1 MRKFPADSHRAALP
15 WAAAVAVVLATASLT
30 AGCSSTTTETGA
42 TPESDT
48 TAETGS
54 ASKAPT
60 SKVSTPPV
68 HAGVDYQL
76 GGAYTPPKGVSVVS
90 RDHTESP
97 AAGLYNICYVNA
109 FQAQPDAEKEWDADL
124 LLRDA
129 SGKVVMDEDW
139 GEAML
144 DIRTPAKRARI
155 AQKVDDWIDE
165 CADKGFDAVEPDNY
179 DTYTRAPHGLL
190 TAADAEAFQTL
201 LARHAHSRHLAIAQK
216 NTLELAKDRKRV
228 GLDFAVVEECGQYDE
243 CGSYVE
249 AFGDHVIV
257 VEYTEKGLSKA
268 CAGWGDRLG
277 IVRRDLDV
285 TPAGHDGYLRET
297 CDRH

>member
-1 MRKFPADSHRAALP
+1 MRTSRAGSRPATVPL
-15 WAAAVAVVLATASLT
+15 AAVFLAVALLV
-30 AGCSSTTTETGA
+30 AGCSGTPTTDAGGTSR
-42 TPESDT
+42 TP
-48 TAETGS
+48 TANVS
-54 ASKAPT
+54 A
-60 SKVSTPPV
+60 PPV

-90 RDHTESP
+90 RDHTASP

-109 FQAQPDAEKEWDADL
+109 FQAQPDAQKEWDADL
-124 LLRDA
+124 LLRDG

-144 DIRTPAKRARI
+144 DIGTPGKRARI
-155 AQKVDDWIDE
+155 AQKVDGWIDE

-179 DTYTRAPHGLL
+179 DSYTRAPHGLL

-201 LARHAHSRHLAIAQK
+201 LARHAHARHLAVAQK
-216 NTLELAKDRKRV
+216 NTLELAKDRERV

-243 CGSYVE
+243 CGSYVD

-257 VEYTEKGLSKA
+257 VEYTEKGMRKA
-268 CAGWGDRLG
+268 CAGWGDRIS

-297 CDRH
+297 CDSY

>member
-1 MRKFPADSHRAALP
+1 MRKSPADSPRTAVP
-15 WAAAVAVVLATASLT
+15 RAAVAVVLAAASLT
-30 AGCSSTTTETGA
+30 AGCSSTTTQ
-42 TPESDT
+42 
-48 TAETGS
+48 TGS
-54 ASKAPT
+54 TPKAPT
-60 SKVSTPPV
+60 AKVSAPPV

-90 RDHTESP
+90 RDHTASP

-144 DIRTPAKRARI
+144 DISTPGKRARI
-155 AQKVDDWIDE
+155 AEKVDGWIDE

-179 DTYTRAPHGLL
+179 DSYTRAPHGLL

-243 CGSYVE
+243 CGSYVA

-257 VEYTEKGLSKA
+257 VEYTEKGMRKA
-268 CAGWGDRLG
+268 CAGWGDR
-277 IVRRDLDV
+277 ISVVRRDLDV

-297 CDRH
+297 CDGY

>member
-1 MRKFPADSHRAALP
+1 MRKSRAGSRRVTVPLS
-15 WAAAVAVVLATASLT
+15 VVLAATAL
-30 AGCSSTTTETGA
+30 AAVGCS
-42 TPESDT
+42 
-48 TAETGS
+48 GS
-54 ASKAPT
+54 ATDADTSPRTPT
-60 SKVSTPPV
+60 AKVSTPPV

-90 RDHTESP
+90 RDHTASP
-97 AAGLYNICYVNA
+97 APGVYNICYVNA
-109 FQAQPDAEKEWDADL
+109 FQAQPDAEGDWDADL
-124 LLRDA
+124 LLRDR
-129 SGKVVMDEDW
+129 SGKVVMDTDW

-144 DIRTPAKRARI
+144 DIGTPAKRARI
-155 AQKVDDWIDE
+155 AEKVDDWIDS

-179 DTYTRAPHGLL
+179 DSYTRAPHGLL

-201 LARHAHSRHLAIAQK
+201 LARHAHARHLAIAQK

-243 CGSYVE
+243 CGSYVD

-257 VEYTEKGLSKA
+257 VEYTEKGMKRA
-268 CAGWGDRLG
+268 CAGWGDRIS

-285 TPAGHDGYLRET
+285 TPAGHDGYVRET
-297 CDRH
+297 CDRY

>member
-1 MRKFPADSHRAALP
+1 MRRSPAGSRRATVLLTAAAL
-15 WAAAVAVVLATASLT
+15 A
-30 AGCSSTTTETGA
+30 AGCSGTATGPGTA
-42 TPESDT
+42 PRTP
-48 TAETGS
+48 A
-54 ASKAPT
+54 A
-60 SKVSTPPV
+60 KVSAPPV

-90 RDHTESP
+90 RDHTASP
-97 AAGLYNICYVNA
+97 APGLYNICYVNA
-109 FQAQPDAEKEWDADL
+109 FQAQPDARGDWDADL
-124 LLRDA
+124 LLRDR

-144 DIRTPAKRARI
+144 DIGTPGKRARI
-155 AQKVDDWIDE
+155 AEKVDDWIDA

-179 DTYTRAPHGLL
+179 DSYTRAPRGLL

-201 LARHAHSRHLAIAQK
+201 LVRHAHARHLAVAQK
-216 NTLELAKDRKRV
+216 NTLELAGDRERV

-243 CGSYVE
+243 CGAYVD

-257 VEYTEKGLSKA
+257 VEYTGKGLERA
-268 CAGWGDRLG
+268 CAGWGDRIS

-297 CDRH
+297 CAGS